1 MMPMRVRHLW
11 VVAVLAV
18 FLGSCGRKS
27 GGALSPEEALKSFHL
42 SDDFHVEI
50 FATEPHVVDPVEMAF
65 DENGRAYVADMLDY
79 PEDPPAGKPARS
91 RIMLLEDRDGD
102 GRVDHSTVFADHVLE
117 VSGLMCW
124 KGGLI
129 VTSAPDILFLK
140 DTDGDGKADVRQVL
154 YTGFPTVNPEG
165 RITNPRLASDNWIY
179 CANNGADGKITQP
192 DHPERPP
199 ILVRGNDFRFHPLRG
214 VAEPSSGPAQY
225 GLTIDDFGNR
235 FITHNTVHLRQVMV
249 PYQYLVRA
257 PLLETGPLAQD
268 ISDHGRP
275 SAAMYP
281 LTGPQ
286 EWRVKRT
293 ALRQQRYNEVAPG
306 RVEQVAGYFTA
317 AAGSTIYSGD
327 VFPPEY
333 WGNVFTGDVSGNLVH
348 RDVLKPDGVLFA
360 ASRAKDK
367 IEFLA
372 STDQWFRPCNFANA
386 PDGTL
391 YMIDIY
397 RQFIETP
404 ESIPEEIKKT
414 MDFWAGDKQGRIYR
428 IVPNHPLRKR
438 DLKPNLGAATA
449 EQLARDLENTNG
461 WYRETAQ
468 RLLIERQDK
477 TAVPALEALA
487 RNSAMPQARVRA
499 LWTLESF
506 SALKPE
512 LVISALKD
520 PDARVREQALRLA
533 EEFASTAAVT
543 RAALALKSDPDVR
556 VQYQLAFSL
565 GVLRDARSLESLAD
579 IAAAHAA
586 DPWFRTAVL
595 SSAHNDTGR
604 FLPLVMARKQAW
616 GNAAFVRQ
624 LGALIGAKHTPAEVS
639 KFLAALSTQAEA
651 GLAGLAHG
659 FKVANVSGLSV
670 AGAEAALGRFTN
682 SASDPVQNAAWDV
695 GRYLELGGLLA
706 RASAQASNNSLPPG
720 RRAAAIRAL
729 RGGRYATVAPVLKQ
743 VLAAHPPQEV
753 EAAAIDSLAAFNDP
767 GVPETLLGGWKAFG
781 PEARRHVIA
790 AMLGRRDRV
799 PVLLKSIEERRI
811 ESSAVE
817 VAARARL
824 MESSDPSIAER
835 AHKLFQGGD
844 RQKAVDAYRPVLSMK
859 GNVEHGKKVFEETCG
874 KCHMPRKQGGRVG
887 PDLSGINNK
896 TKEELLTSI
905 LNPSYAIE
913 PRYVNYTVT
922 TKDGSMYDG
931 VLAGETPGA
940 ITLRGGAEDDVTILR
955 VNIAEIRASSISL
968 MPDDLEESLSRQD
981 LADVIAYLRGGL

>member
-1 MMPMRVRHLW
+1 MRIRHLW
-11 VVAVLAV
+11 AVAALVV
-18 FLGSCGRKS
+18 FLGSCGRRS
-27 GGALSPEEALKSFHL
+27 RGALSPEEALKSFHL

-50 FATEPHVVDPVEMAF
+50 FASEPHVVDPVEMAF

-154 YTGFPTVNPEG
+154 YTGFPKVNPEG
-165 RITNPRLASDNWIY
+165 RITNPRLAPDNWIY

-192 DHPERPP
+192 DHPERAP

-225 GLTIDDFGNR
+225 GITIDDFSNR
-235 FITHNTVHLRQVMV
+235 FITHNTVHIRQVMV

-293 ALRQQRYNEVAPG
+293 ALRQQRYNEVSPG

-327 VFPPEY
+327 VFPQEY

-348 RDVLKPDGVLFA
+348 RDVLKPDGVMFA

-367 IEFLA
+367 VEFLA

-386 PDGTL
+386 PDGNL
-391 YMIDIY
+391 YMLDIY

-404 ESIPEEIKKT
+404 ESIPEELKKT
-414 MDFWAGDKQGRIYR
+414 MDFWAGDNQGRIYR

-438 DLKPNLGAATA
+438 ELKPNLGAATA
-449 EQLARDLENTNG
+449 EQLVRELKDTNG
-461 WYRETAQ
+461 WHRETAQ

-477 TAVPALEALA
+477 TVVPALETFA
-487 RNSAMPQARVRA
+487 RNSTMPQARVRA
-499 LWTLESF
+499 LWTLEGF

-512 LVISALKD
+512 LVIAALKD

-533 EEFASTAAVT
+533 EEFASAPAVT

-565 GVLRDARSLESLAD
+565 GVLHDARSLEALAD

-586 DPWFRTAVL
+586 DAWFRTAVL
-595 SSAHNDTGR
+595 ASAHDATAR
-604 FLPLVMARKQAW
+604 FLPLVIARKQAW
-616 GNAAFVRQ
+616 ESAAFVRQ
-624 LGALIGAKHTPAEVS
+624 LGALIGAKHNPAEVS

-659 FKVANVSGLSV
+659 FKVANVSGLPV
-670 AGAEAALGRFTN
+670 PGAEAALSRF
-682 SASDPVQNAAWDV
+682 ASSKSDAVQDAAWDV
-695 GRYLELGGLLA
+695 ARYLELGGLLA
-706 RASAQASNNSLPPG
+706 RASAQASNDKLPPA

-729 RGGRYATVAPVLKQ
+729 RGGRYVTVAPVLKQ
-743 VLAAHPPQEV
+743 VLGAHPPQEV

-767 GVPETLLGGWKAFG
+767 GVPATLLDGWKAYG
-781 PEARRHVIA
+781 PEARRRAIV
-790 AMLGRRDRV
+790 AMLAQRDRV
-799 PVLLKSIEERRI
+799 PILLKAMEEGRI
-811 ESSAVE
+811 EPNAVD
-817 VAARARL
+817 VSARARL
-824 MESSDPSIAER
+824 MEFPDRSIAGR

-844 RQKAVDAYRPVLSMK
+844 RQKVVEAYRPVLSMQ
-859 GNVEHGKKVFEETCG
+859 GNAEHGKKVFEENG
-874 KCHMPRKQGGRVG
+874 ARCHAPRRQGGRVG

-913 PRYVNYTVT
+913 QRYVNYIVT
-922 TKDGSMYDG
+922 TRDGRMYDG

-940 ITLRGGAEDDVTILR
+940 ITLRGGSEDDVTILR
-955 VNIAEIRASSISL
+955 ANLAELRASSISL
-968 MPDDLEESLSRQD
+968 MPEDLEKSLSRQD